1 MKTKL
6 MVGGLMV
13 LGLIG
18 CSDRNRFEI
27 LQQSPD
33 TTTVLFDRNTGDILD
48 ISLSGDIENVGPF
61 GAAVETGKRK

>member
-6 MVGGLMV
+6 VIGGLMV

-18 CSDRNRFEI
+18 CSDRNRFEV
-27 LQQSPD
+27 LQQNPD
-33 TTTVLFDRNTGDILD
+33 TMTVLFDRSTGDILK
-48 ISLSGDIENVGPF
+48 IAQSGKIENVGPF

>member
-27 LQQSPD
+27 LQQNPD
-33 TTTVLFDRNTGDILD
+33 RMTVLFDRSTGDVLKIA
-48 ISLSGDIENVGPF
+48 LSGNIENVGPF

>member
-18 CSDRNRFEI
+18 CSDRNRFEV
-27 LQQSPD
+27 LQQSSD
-33 TTTVLFDRNTGDILD
+33 RMTVLFDRSTGDILK
-48 ISLSGDIENVGPF
+48 IAQSGYIENVGPF
-61 GAAVETGKRK
+61 GGSVETGKRK

>member
-13 LGLIG
+13 LMVG
-18 CSDRNRFEI
+18 CSDRDRFEV
-27 LQQSPD
+27 LQQSSD
-33 TTTVLFDRNTGDILD
+33 RMTVLFDRSTGDILK
-48 ISLSGDIENVGPF
+48 IAQSGNIENVGPF

>member
-13 LGLIG
+13 LRLIG

-27 LQQSPD
+27 LQQSPERM
-33 TTTVLFDRNTGDILD
+33 TVLFDRNTDDILK
-48 ISLSGDIENVGPF
+48 IAQS